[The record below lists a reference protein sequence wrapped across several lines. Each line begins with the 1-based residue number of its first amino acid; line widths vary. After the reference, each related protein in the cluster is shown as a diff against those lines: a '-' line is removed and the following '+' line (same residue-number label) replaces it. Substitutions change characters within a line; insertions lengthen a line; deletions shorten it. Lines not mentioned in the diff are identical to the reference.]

1 MRNPVQDYLEQIVD
15 QCGDAGGEV
24 AGYIPELAAADPDR
38 FALCLAT
45 VDGQV
50 YEVGQT
56 DHRYSIQSI
65 SKPFTY
71 ALGLHDQGLEAVARK
86 VDVEPSGDAFNEI
99 SLAPDTGRPKNPMI
113 NAGAITATSLVAGE
127 TGQERFARALD
138 WFGAFAGRG
147 LDVDEAVFESE
158 LGSAHRNRAI
168 AHMLREFGI
177 LEGDPEPVLEQYVR
191 QCSIAVDTRDLA
203 LMAATLANGGR
214 QPRTG
219 AQVLDPSLVE
229 HVLAVM
235 TTCGMYDAAGD
246 WVSAVGMPAKS
257 GVSGGIIGVLPGQVG
272 VAVFSPRLDAHGN
285 SARGVALFERM
296 SRDMEM
302 HLMHVSRGSRNAVR
316 SSFSL
321 ETARSGTRWQGADE
335 EVLDRVAGRARVYE
349 LHGDLL
355 FAGAEAIVRSVV
367 EDAPELAILDFSHVN
382 EIAQVS
388 RLTLLAL
395 RDRLRAEGS
404 EGVVVDPSGV
414 IPDPDAGTDD
424 ASPRFTDLASA
435 VEWCEQVL
443 IRTHCGP
450 RPEPDPVEDH
460 PLMRDLEGAAAAAVR
475 GAMTRRVVPAGEV
488 VLEAGTA
495 FAGVHLIVRGR
506 AETRGTGPEGEPVTW
521 VTLGP
526 GTSFGELAL
535 GTGDEQQTSV
545 HAVEELELLVLGADD
560 LARIA
565 QDDPAVGVQVWRAI
579 ARDGYRVAD
588 RALRRGAI
596 RSR

>member
-1 MRNPVQDYLEQIVD
+1 MRNPVQDYLEQIVER
-15 QCGDAGGEV
+15 CGDAGGEV
-24 AGYIPELAAADPDR
+24 ASYIPELAAADPDT

-50 YEVGQT
+50 YEVGQAG
-56 DHRYSIQSI
+56 HRFTIQSI

-71 ALGLHDQGLEAVARK
+71 ALGLHDQGVDAVARK

-99 SLAPDTGRPKNPMI
+99 SLAPGTGRPRNPMI
-113 NAGAITATSLVAGE
+113 NAGAITAASLVAGSDGE
-127 TGQERFARALD
+127 ERFARALE
-138 WFGAFAGRG
+138 WFGAFAGRD
-147 LDVDEAVFESE
+147 LDVDEAVFSSE
-158 LGSAHRNRAI
+158 LASAHRNRAI

-203 LMAATLANGGR
+203 MMAATLANGGR

-219 AQVLDPSLVE
+219 REVLEPALVE
-229 HVLAVM
+229 HLLAVM

-285 SARGVALFERM
+285 SARGVTIFERM

-316 SSFSL
+316 SSYSL
-321 ETARSGTRWQGADE
+321 ATARSTTRRQGADE
-335 EVLDRVAGRARVYE
+335 EVLDRVADRAWVYE

-367 EDAPELAILDFSHVN
+367 RDEPELAVLDFSHVN
-382 EIAQVS
+382 EVAEVS

-395 RDRLRAEGS
+395 RDRLRADGS
-404 EGVVVDPSGV
+404 EGVVVDPGGV
-414 IPDPDAGTDD
+414 VPDPDAGTDS
-424 ASPRFTDLASA
+424 ASPRFTDLPSA
-435 VEWCEQVL
+435 IEWCERAL
-443 IRTHCGP
+443 IRAHCGP

-460 PLMRDLEGAAAAAVR
+460 PLMRDLEEPAAHAVR
-475 GAMTRRVVPAGEV
+475 SAMTHRVVPAGEV
-488 VLEAGTA
+488 VLEAGGP
-495 FAGVHLIVRGR
+495 FAGVHLIVRGL
-506 AETRGTGPEGEPVTW
+506 AEAQGPGPDGEPVTL
-521 VTLGP
+521 VSMGP

-535 GTGDEQQTSV
+535 GTDDEQRTTIR
-545 HAVEELELLVLGADD
+545 AVEELELLVLSADD
-560 LARIA
+560 LARIGE
-565 QDDPAVGVQVWRAI
+565 DDPALGVQVWRAV

-588 RALRRGAI
+588 RALRRSAVRVG
-596 RSR
+596 

>member
-1 MRNPVQDYLEQIVD
+1 M
-15 QCGDAGGEV
+15 
-24 AGYIPELAAADPDR
+24 
-38 FALCLAT
+38 
-45 VDGQV
+45 
-50 YEVGQT
+50 
-56 DHRYSIQSI
+56 
-65 SKPFTY
+65 
-71 ALGLHDQGLEAVARK
+71 
-86 VDVEPSGDAFNEI
+86 
-99 SLAPDTGRPKNPMI
+99 
-113 NAGAITATSLVAGE
+113 
-127 TGQERFARALD
+127 
-138 WFGAFAGRG
+138 
-147 LDVDEAVFESE
+147 
-158 LGSAHRNRAI
+158 
-168 AHMLREFGI
+168 
-177 LEGDPEPVLEQYVR
+177 
-191 QCSIAVDTRDLA
+191 
-203 LMAATLANGGR
+203 
-214 QPRTG
+214 
-219 AQVLDPSLVE
+219 
-229 HVLAVM
+229 
-235 TTCGMYDAAGD
+235 
-246 WVSAVGMPAKS
+246 
-257 GVSGGIIGVLPGQVG
+257 
-272 VAVFSPRLDAHGN
+272 AVFSPRLDAHGN

-414 IPDPDAGTDD
+414 IPDPDAGTDS

-460 PLMRDLEGAAAAAVR
+460 PLIRDLEGAAAAAVR
-475 GAMTRRVVPAGEV
+475 GAMTRRVVSAGEV
-488 VLEAGTA
+488 VLEAGTS

-506 AETRGTGPEGEPVTW
+506 AEARGTGPDGEPVTW

-535 GTGDEQQTSV
+535 GTGDEQQTSI

-588 RALRRGAI
+588 RALRRSAI

>member
-1 MRNPVQDYLEQIVD
+1 MRNPVQDYLEQIVE
-15 QCGDAGGEV
+15 QCGAAGGEV
-24 AGYIPELAAADPDR
+24 AAYIPELAAADPDR

-50 YEVGQT
+50 YEVGQAE
-56 DHRYSIQSI
+56 HRFSIQSI

-71 ALGLHDQGLEAVARK
+71 ALGLHDQGVERVAHK

-99 SLAPDTGRPKNPMI
+99 SLAPGTGRPKNPMI

-127 TGQERFARALD
+127 EEDERFARALD
-138 WFGAFAGRG
+138 WFGAFAGRE
-147 LDVDEAVFESE
+147 LEVDEGVYGSE
-158 LGSAHRNRAI
+158 LATAHRNRAI
-168 AHMLREFGI
+168 AHLLREFEI
-177 LEGDPEPVLEQYVR
+177 LEDDPEEVLRRYVR

-219 AQVLDPSLVE
+219 RQLLDAHLVE
-229 HVLAVM
+229 HVLSVM

-302 HLMHVSRGSRNAVR
+302 HLMHVSRGSRSALR
-316 SSFSL
+316 SSYSL
-321 ETARSGTRWQGADE
+321 ETARSRTRWQGADE

-355 FAGAEAIVRSVV
+355 FAGAESVARTV
-367 EDAPELAILDFSHVN
+367 VADEPELAVFDLTQVN

-388 RLTLLAL
+388 RVTLLAL
-395 RDRLRAEGS
+395 RDRLREAGAEA
-404 EGVVVDPSGV
+404 VAVDPAGV
-414 IPDPDAGTDD
+414 FPDPDAGTEL
-424 ASPRFTDLASA
+424 ASPNFADLASA
-435 VEWCEQVL
+435 VEWCEREL
-443 IRTHCGP
+443 IRAHCGP

-460 PLMRDLEGAAAAAVR
+460 PLMRDLGTSATEAVR
-475 GAMTRRVVPAGEV
+475 SAMTHRVVPDGET
-488 VLEAGTA
+488 VLEAGGP

-506 AETRGTGPEGEPVTW
+506 AQALGRGPDGQPVTL
-521 VTLGP
+521 VTMGP

-535 GTGDEQQTSV
+535 GTDDEQQTTIR
-545 HAVEELELLVLGADD
+545 AVEELELLVLSAED
-560 LARIA
+560 LARLA
-565 QDDPAVGVQVWRAI
+565 QEDPVVGVEVWRAV
-579 ARDGYRVAD
+579 ARDAYRVAD
-588 RALRRGAI
+588 RALRRGAV
-596 RSR
+596 RAR